1 MPYKLSLFYS
11 ALLLLSACSGYKSPS
26 MSSDPSKMSAD
37 TLCYRYAYAKSDPR
51 LRDEI
56 KARGL
61 ECGEILRQQPH
72 SGHDPSNAVGQSLG
86 W

>member
-1 MPYKLSLFYS
+1 MVRENVRNFFLMT
-11 ALLLLSACSGYKSPS
+11 LLILTACSGYKTPS

-37 TLCYRYAYAKSDPR
+37 TLCYRHAYAKSDPR

-56 KARGL
+56 EARGL

-72 SGHDPSNAVGQSLG
+72 AGQDQSRAVG

>member
-1 MPYKLSLFYS
+1 MKKWIASSLM
-11 ALLLLSACSGYKSPS
+11 LLAMTGTLSACSGYKTPS

-37 TLCYRYAYAKSDPR
+37 TLCYRQAYAKSDPR

-56 KARGL
+56 DARGL

-72 SGHDPSNAVGQSLG
+72 AGQDPSRAVG

>member
-1 MPYKLSLFYS
+1 MKKWIIFPLV
-11 ALLLLSACSGYKSPS
+11 LLTACSGYKTPS

-37 TLCYRYAYAKSDPR
+37 TLCYRQAYAKSDPR

-56 KARGL
+56 ESRGL

-72 SGHDPSNAVGQSLG
+72 AGQDPSRAVG

>member
-1 MPYKLSLFYS
+1 MKKILIVGIIT
-11 ALLLLSACSGYKSPS
+11 LSACSGYKTPS

-37 TLCYRYAYAKSDPR
+37 TLCYRQAYAKSDPR
-51 LRDEI
+51 LRDEV

-61 ECGEILRQQPH
+61 ECAEILRQQPH
-72 SGHDPSNAVGQSLG
+72 TGQDQSRAVG

>member
-1 MPYKLSLFYS
+1 MRCLII

-26 MSSDPSKMSAD
+26 MSGDASKMSAD
-37 TLCYRYAYAKSDPR
+37 TLCYRQAYAKSDPR

-56 KARGL
+56 AARGL
-61 ECGEILRQQPH
+61 DCDEILRQQPH
-72 SGHDPSNAVGQSLG
+72 SGQDPSRAVGQSVG